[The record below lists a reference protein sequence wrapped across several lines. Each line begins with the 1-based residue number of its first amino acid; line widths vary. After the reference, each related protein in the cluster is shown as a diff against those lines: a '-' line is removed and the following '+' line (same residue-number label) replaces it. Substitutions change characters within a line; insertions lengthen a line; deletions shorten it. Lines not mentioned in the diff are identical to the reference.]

1 MASHGVILK
10 QSLFYSLF
18 TIQDRF
24 LYNSDIGV
32 IDQDG
37 YGKIVGRA
45 KDMLIRGG
53 DINQSF
59 YNLIL

>member
-1 MASHGVILK
+1 MASHGVMHK
-10 QSLFYSLF
+10 QSFFYSLF

-24 LYNSDIGV
+24 LYDSDIGV

-59 YNLIL
+59 YNLI

>member
-1 MASHGVILK
+1 MASHGVIHK
-10 QSLFYSLF
+10 QSFYSLF
-18 TIQDRF
+18 TIQDPF